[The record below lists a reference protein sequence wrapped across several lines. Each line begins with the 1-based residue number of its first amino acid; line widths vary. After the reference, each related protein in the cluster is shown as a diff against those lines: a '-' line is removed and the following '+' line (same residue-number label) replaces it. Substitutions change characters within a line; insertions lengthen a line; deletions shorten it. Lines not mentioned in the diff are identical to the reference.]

1 MKTWFVVSA
10 KTPEAEK
17 YRELVERFYN
27 AEYATPLSRYYLT
40 RFVPARYD
48 IGGCE

>member
-1 MKTWFVVSA
+1 MKWFVVSA

-27 AEYATPLSRYYLT
+27 AEYGTAWSRYYLT
-40 RFVPARYD
+40 VFAPMRYD